1 MKVMEVKINEY
12 LSWFIARQRELF
24 QKRKKEQ
31 SESAK
36 VLFHLIQRESKVVI
50 QCQKLWLQM

>member
-12 LSWFIARQRELF
+12 LSWFIALQQELF

-31 SESAK
+31 SENAK
-36 VLFHLIQRESKVVI
+36 VLFLLIQRESKVVI